1 MITLPPSLFSFV
13 AKMRKALTKKHNI
26 WWRSNNWEQLHPVAL
41 LAGCKGSFNK
51 PLKHVDYCKNWTY
64 HNVDIWTLKE
74 TLDFI
79 ACLAN
84 IKRNFRLY
92 CVCGQHWKVSKVS
105 SFKVA
110 AQALKCYCGH
120 PTQSTATLW
129 MQNQFLETMEKMKK
143 RLPGPA
149 LWIKCLRLD

>member
-1 MITLPPSLFSFV
+1 MFITSKFLLLCGKNEENFDE
-13 AKMRKALTKKHNI
+13 KKHNI

-51 PLKHVDYCKNWTY
+51 PLNMLIVVWTF
-64 HNVDIWTLKE
+64 HDVDIWILKKP
-74 TLDFI
+74 LDYI
-79 ACLAN
+79 ACVAN
-84 IKRNFRLY
+84 IERNFRLY

-143 RLPGPA
+143 RLPGPD
-149 LWIKCLRLD
+149 LWIKCL